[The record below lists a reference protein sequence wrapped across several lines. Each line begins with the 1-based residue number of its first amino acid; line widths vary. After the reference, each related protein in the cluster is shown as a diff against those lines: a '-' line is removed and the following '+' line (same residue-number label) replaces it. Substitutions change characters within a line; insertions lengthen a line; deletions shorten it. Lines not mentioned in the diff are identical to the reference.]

1 MGRLWHDIREA
12 IRGTEQDFTEGRL
25 GRAIFLLSIPM
36 VLEMVFESVFALV
49 DAIFVSNL
57 GSSDALAVVGVTE
70 SMLTIVYAIGMG
82 LSMATTALVS
92 RRIGEKRHDEANFTA
107 VQAIIVG
114 IAVSVLIAIPG
125 LFFSKELLSMMK
137 VEPDAITMGSSY
149 TAIILGGNI
158 IIMLLF
164 IINAIFRS
172 SGDAAL
178 SMRVLIIA
186 NLINI
191 ILDPCL
197 IFGWGPFPELGIK
210 GAAIATTIGRSI
222 GVLYQFY
229 LLGNG
234 KGRIKIVAKYLKVS
248 FKHIWHII
256 ELSLGGIGQLLI
268 ATSSWLVLM
277 RIMAEFGS
285 DAIAGYFLAIR
296 LFVFIL
302 LPSWGMSNAAAT
314 LVGQNLGA
322 EKPERAQRAV
332 WVTANANAILF
343 GLIGV
348 VFIVV
353 PGILLKPFDTN
364 TETLKIGIDCLRIL
378 AFGFI
383 FYAYGMVMTQAFN
396 GAGDTRTPTVINF
409 FCFWLL
415 EIPLAYILSMKLNMG
430 ANGVFIAITVAE
442 SIIGV
447 VGIILFRRGK
457 WKEMKV

>member
-1 MGRLWHDIREA
+1 MKSLWHDIWEA
-12 IRGTEQDFTEGRL
+12 VKGTEQDFTEGRL
-25 GRAIFLLSIPM
+25 GRAILLLSIPM

-49 DAIFVSNL
+49 DAIFVSRL
-57 GSSDALAVVGVTE
+57 GSDALAIVGVTE

-92 RRIGEKRHDEANFTA
+92 RRIGEKKHEEANFTA

-114 IAVSVLIAIPG
+114 VAVSLFIAIPG
-125 LFFSKELLSMMK
+125 IFFSKGMLGMMK
-137 VEPDAITMGSSY
+137 VEQDAIDMGSSY
-149 TAIILGGNI
+149 TAIILGSNI

-191 ILDPCL
+191 VLDPCL

-210 GAAIATTIGRSI
+210 GAAIATAVGRGM
-222 GVLYQFY
+222 GVLYQLY

-234 KGRIKIVAKYLKVS
+234 RGRVKVMAKYIKIS
-248 FKHIWHII
+248 FKHIWHIL

-268 ATSSWLVLM
+268 ATSSWLILM

-296 LFVFIL
+296 LFVFTL

-322 EKPERAQRAV
+322 EKPWRAERAV
-332 WVTANANAILF
+332 WVTGKANAVLLGI
-343 GLIGV
+343 IGV
-348 VFIVV
+348 VFILV
-353 PGILLKPFDTN
+353 PGVLLKPFDAN
-364 TETLKIGIDCLRIL
+364 PETLKTGINCLRIL
-378 AFGFI
+378 AFGFV
-383 FYAYGMVMTQAFN
+383 FYGYGMVMTQAFN
-396 GAGDTRTPTVINF
+396 GAGDTRTPTIINF
-409 FCFWLL
+409 FCFWLF
-415 EIPLAYILSMKLNMG
+415 EIPLAYILSILLG
-430 ANGVFIAITVAE
+430 FGSNGVFISITVAE

-447 VGIILFRRGK
+447 VGIILFKRGK